1 MIMIINLHLRIDV
14 IIIII
19 MFSELLS
26 LLLNANYE
34 HGIPTA
40 ARDVARHSTQA
51 SSVGFGKTPESSSSS
66 SSREEVLELGC
77 GNGNFKALTFWP
89 RRVIKR

>member
-1 MIMIINLHLRIDV
+1 MIINLHLRIDV
-14 IIIII
+14 IIII

-40 ARDVARHSTQA
+40 ARDVARHSTP
-51 SSVGFGKTPESSSSS
+51 SSVGFGKTPESSS